1 LKTHLATVHG
11 IGKKAGA
18 VKPQN
23 RGDEGEHICE
33 QCGITYKTRNSLR
46 LHMFEKHGD
55 DEVKCQECPMKFNHP
70 VALERH
76 VALRHTNTIC
86 PECGEEVGVAR
97 LKTHMRSKHTLESQK
112 PYQCHLC
119 NKGFSQ
125 KVSLEEHIYVHTGER
140 PYNCPY
146 CPERTFNNSSNRI
159 KHLKHAHPQE
169 YQNFPEIRKRFY
181 MSNHQPNRKQR
192 TKDQRLLIGEF
203 LS

>member
-1 LKTHLATVHG
+1 MVSFLVYHFVSCHMG
-11 IGKKAGA
+11 VWQDVI
-18 VKPQN
+18 
-23 RGDEGEHICE
+23 EHPFSFV
-33 QCGITYKTRNSLR
+33 TSLR

-112 PYQCHLC
+112 VE
-119 NKGFSQ
+119 S
-125 KVSLEEHIYVHTGER
+125 
-140 PYNCPY
+140 
-146 CPERTFNNSSNRI
+146 
-159 KHLKHAHPQE
+159 
-169 YQNFPEIRKRFY
+169 
-181 MSNHQPNRKQR
+181 
-192 TKDQRLLIGEF
+192 DLL